1 MDSALGN
8 QNSPTAERRN
18 ERLSVSDKVRCV
30 PHLERE
36 LLWYEIR

>member
-1 MDSALGN
+1 MGSALGN

-18 ERLSVSDKVRCV
+18 GLSVSDKVRCV